1 MCDQSI
7 SISDE
12 TLPSKKCY
20 TRAIT
25 NMVLVCV
32 FARVHVYTYSLLYVT
47 MTFMLCTL
55 YASFIKCYLPAGWSL
70 LPCMDP
76 IAKEYNFEFLI
87 ISRSYILADFVM
99 QFHLL

>member
-32 FARVHVYTYSLLYVT
+32 FARVHVYTYSLLYVHDNDIHAMYT
-47 MTFMLCTL
+47 IRFIHQVLPSCRL
-55 YASFIKCYLPAGWSL
+55 VIASMHGPYS
-70 LPCMDP
+70 
-76 IAKEYNFEFLI
+76 
-87 ISRSYILADFVM
+87 
-99 QFHLL
+99 